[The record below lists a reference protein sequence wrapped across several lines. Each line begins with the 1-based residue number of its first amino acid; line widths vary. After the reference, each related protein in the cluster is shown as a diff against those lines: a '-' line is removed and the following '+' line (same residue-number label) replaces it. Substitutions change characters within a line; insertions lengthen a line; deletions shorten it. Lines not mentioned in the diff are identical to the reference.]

1 MEAAARTA
9 GDGGRGDA
17 MRRVLVDADRVHR
30 DAYVD
35 PAVFACE
42 LRTFWASTWQYLGHA
57 SQVPNAGDVVAVE
70 LAGRPL
76 LLVRTGDGQLR
87 VLFNRCAHK
96 GTRLVDD
103 ERANVGRHFRCPY
116 HAWTYS
122 LDGKPLGVPLREGY
136 EGTRLASCSSGG
148 GLAPVRHL
156 AVHRDFVF
164 VKLGDAG
171 PGFAEYFGAALAALD
186 LLADRSPVGKLEVA
200 GGALRT
206 IVRCNWKIYL
216 ENINDTVHPMATHES
231 AVAAARAVW
240 GDRPEGTEKPM
251 AMEQILPFGAPFAFF
266 DDMGARVYPNGHSV
280 LGTRHSI
287 HSGYGRLPEY
297 EAAMRAAHGEAR
309 AAEVLEH
316 APQNAVLYP
325 SLAVKGSPQSIRVIR
340 PLAVDRTLVEAW
352 SLRAVGAPDVL
363 LERTQTYNRL
373 VFSPMSIVAHD
384 DLHLFESIQQGLAAE
399 ANPWVSLHRGHR
411 DGEELEPVQE
421 INGTNELLMRNQFRA
436 WARFL
441 ALGDEAAP

>member
-9 GDGGRGDA
+9 NGGGRSDA
-17 MRRVLVDADRVHR
+17 ARLVDDDRVHR

-35 PAVFACE
+35 AAVFARE
-42 LRTFWASTWQYLGHA
+42 LCTFWASTWQYLGHA
-57 SQVPNAGDVVAVE
+57 SQVPNAGDVVTVE

-76 LLVRTGDGQLR
+76 MLVRSSDGTLN

-96 GTRLVDD
+96 GTKLVDD

-116 HAWTYS
+116 HAWTYA

-148 GLAPVRHL
+148 GLAPIRHV

-164 VKLGDAG
+164 VKLGDSG
-171 PGFAEYFGAALAALD
+171 PSFAEYFGDALAALD
-186 LLADRSPVGKLEVA
+186 LLADRSPVGRLEVA
-200 GGALRT
+200 GGVLRT
-206 IVRCNWKIYL
+206 MVRCNWKIYL

-231 AVAAARAVW
+231 AVAAARSVW
-240 GDRPEGTEKPM
+240 GDRPEAAEKPM
-251 AMEQILPFGAPFAFF
+251 AMEQILPFGAPFEFF
-266 DDMGARVYPNGHSV
+266 DKMGARVYPNGHSV

-297 EAAMRAAHGEAR
+297 EAAMRAAYGEAR
-309 AAEVLEH
+309 AAEILEH

-352 SLRAVGAPDVL
+352 SFRAVGAPDVL

-384 DLHLFESIQQGLAAE
+384 DLHLFESIQHGLAAE
-399 ANPWVSLHRGHR
+399 GNPWVSLHRGHR
-411 DGEELEPVQE
+411 EGEEMQPVQD

-441 ALGDEAAP
+441 ALDDEVAP